1 MLERIKNIQGRFIE
15 IESSLSNPDIAK
27 QLNKM
32 EALGREHAELRPI
45 IDLGRK
51 YESIIADLNDAYQ
64 MVKEKDED
72 VVAFAKDQIAE
83 LSQQLAELES
93 ELTLALLPKDPNDGK
108 NVIIEIRAG
117 TGGDEAGL
125 FAADLYRM
133 YFRYVQIK
141 GWKVDILS
149 SNRTGIGSLKEIV
162 FMIKGENVYSSLKHE
177 GGTHRVQRIPLTE
190 SSGRIHTS
198 AATVVVMPEAEEV
211 EVDIKTE
218 DVKVDIFH
226 SSGHGGQNVQKVAT
240 AVRLTHKPS
249 GIVVVCSDERSQFQN
264 KEKAMAVLRARVLAL
279 ETEKNEREIA
289 LERKSQVG
297 SGDRSG
303 RVRTY
308 NFPQN
313 RVTDHRISL
322 TLHGLDGILDG
333 AIDDFVVGLQDEE
346 RNIKLNNLKK

>member
-1 MLERIKNIQGRFIE
+1 MLERIKNIQERFAE
-15 IESSLSNPDIAK
+15 VELSLSNPEISK
-27 QLNKM
+27 QLDKM
-32 EALGREHAELRPI
+32 ETLGREHAALRPI
-45 IDLGRK
+45 IDLGQRYK
-51 YESIIADLNDAYQ
+51 TTFKDLNDAQQ
-64 MVKEKDED
+64 MVKEED
-72 VVAFAKDQIAE
+72 QEVVAFAKDQISE
-83 LSQQLAELES
+83 LSQQLTELES
-93 ELTLALLPKDPNDGK
+93 DLTLALLPKDPNDMK

-133 YFRYVQIK
+133 YFRYAQIK
-141 GWKVDILS
+141 KWKVDILS
-149 SNRTGIGSLKEIV
+149 GNQTGIGSIKEIV
-162 FMIKGENVYSSLKHE
+162 FLIKGENVYSSLKHE
-177 GGTHRVQRIPLTE
+177 GGTHRVQRVPLTE

-211 EVDIKTE
+211 EVDIKPE
-218 DVKVDIFH
+218 DIKIDIFH

-240 AVRLTHKPS
+240 AVRITHKSS

-264 KEKAMAVLRARVLAL
+264 KEKAMAVLRARILAM

-313 RVTDHRISL
+313 RVTDHRINL
-322 TLHGLDGILDG
+322 TLHGLDEILDG
-333 AIDDFVVGLQDEE
+333 SIDDFVVGLQDEE
-346 RNIKLNNLKK
+346 RNIKLNNLEK

>member
-1 MLERIKNIQGRFIE
+1 MLERIKNIQGRFVE
-15 IESSLSNPDIAK
+15 IELSLSNPDISK
-27 QLNKM
+27 QLDKM
-32 EALGREHAELRPI
+32 QTLGKEHAALRPI
-45 IDLGRK
+45 IDLGKK
-51 YESIIADLNDAYQ
+51 YGTAIKDLNDAQQ
-64 MVKEKDED
+64 MVKEGDQD
-72 VVAFAKDQIAE
+72 IVAFAKDQISE
-83 LSQQLAELES
+83 LSQQLTELES
-93 ELTLALLPKDPNDGK
+93 ELTLALLPKDPNDRK

-133 YFRYVQIK
+133 YFRYAQIK
-141 GWKVDILS
+141 GWKIDILS
-149 SNRTGIGSLKEIV
+149 GNQTGIGSIKEIV
-162 FMIKGENVYSSLKHE
+162 FLIKGESVYSSMKHE
-177 GGTHRVQRIPLTE
+177 GGTHRVQRVPLTE

-211 EVDIKTE
+211 EVDIKAE
-218 DVKVDIFH
+218 DIKIDIFH

-240 AVRLTHKPS
+240 AIRITHKSS

-264 KEKAMAVLRARVLAL
+264 KEKAMAVLRARILAM
-279 ETEKNEREIA
+279 ETEKHEREIA

-313 RVTDHRISL
+313 RVTDHRINL
-322 TLHGLDGILDG
+322 TLHGLDEILDG
-333 AIDDFVVGLQDEE
+333 AINDFVVGLQDEE
-346 RNIKLNNLKK
+346 RNIKLNNLEK

>member
-1 MLERIKNIQGRFIE
+1 MLERIKNIQGRFAE
-15 IESSLSNPDIAK
+15 IELSLSDPDISK
-27 QLNKM
+27 QLDKM
-32 EALGREHAELRPI
+32 ETLGREHATLRPI
-45 IDLGRK
+45 IDLGKRYK
-51 YESIIADLNDAYQ
+51 TTFKDLDDAQQ
-64 MVKEKDED
+64 MVKEED
-72 VVAFAKDQIAE
+72 QEVVAFAKDQIAE
-83 LSQQLAELES
+83 LSQQLTELES
-93 ELTLALLPKDPNDGK
+93 DLTLALLPKDPNDMK

-133 YFRYVQIK
+133 YFRYAQIK
-141 GWKVDILS
+141 KWKIDILS
-149 SNRTGIGSLKEIV
+149 GNQTGIGSIKEIV
-162 FMIKGENVYSSLKHE
+162 FLIKGENVYSSLKHE
-177 GGTHRVQRIPLTE
+177 GGTHRVQRVPLTE

-211 EVDIKTE
+211 EVDIKPE
-218 DVKVDIFH
+218 DIKIDIFH

-240 AVRLTHKPS
+240 AVRITHKFS

-264 KEKAMAVLRARVLAL
+264 KEKAMAVLRARILAM

-289 LERKSQVG
+289 SNRKSQVG

-303 RVRTY
+303 KVRTY

-313 RVTDHRISL
+313 RVTDHRINL
-322 TLHGLDGILDG
+322 TLHGLDQILDG

-346 RNIKLNNLKK
+346 RNIKLNNLEK

>member
-32 EALGREHAELRPI
+32 EALGREHAALRPI

-249 GIVVVCSDERSQFQN
+249 GIAVVCSDERSQFQN
-264 KEKAMAVLRARVLAL
+264 KEKAMAVLRARILAL

>member
-1 MLERIKNIQGRFIE
+1 MLERIKNIRGRFIE
-15 IESSLSNPDIAK
+15 IESSLSNPDITK
-27 QLNKM
+27 QLDKM
-32 EALGREHAELRPI
+32 ETLGREHAALRPI

-51 YESIIADLNDAYQ
+51 YELTTADLNDAYQ
-64 MVKEKDED
+64 MVKEADED

-133 YFRYVQIK
+133 YFRYSQIK
-141 GWKVDILS
+141 KWKVDILS
-149 SNRTGIGSLKEIV
+149 SNQTGIGSLKEII

-177 GGTHRVQRIPLTE
+177 GGTHRVQRVPLTE

-264 KEKAMAVLRARVLAL
+264 KEKAMAVLRARILAS
-279 ETEKNEREIA
+279 ETEKHEREIA
-289 LERKSQVG
+289 IERKFQVG

-313 RVTDHRISL
+313 RVTDHRINL
-322 TLHGLDGILDG
+322 TLHGLEGILDG

>member
-1 MLERIKNIQGRFIE
+1 MLERIKNIQGRFVE
-15 IESSLSNPDIAK
+15 IELSLSNPDISK
-27 QLNKM
+27 QLDKM
-32 EALGREHAELRPI
+32 QTLGKEHAALRPI
-45 IDLGRK
+45 IDLGKK
-51 YESIIADLNDAYQ
+51 YGTAIKDLNDAQQ
-64 MVKEKDED
+64 MVKEGDQD
-72 VVAFAKDQIAE
+72 IVAFAKDQISE
-83 LSQQLAELES
+83 LSQQLTELES
-93 ELTLALLPKDPNDGK
+93 ELTLALLPKDPNDRK

-133 YFRYVQIK
+133 YFRYAQIK
-141 GWKVDILS
+141 GWKIDILS
-149 SNRTGIGSLKEIV
+149 GNQTGIGSIKEIV
-162 FMIKGENVYSSLKHE
+162 FLIKGESVYSSMKHE
-177 GGTHRVQRIPLTE
+177 GGTHRVQRVPLTE

-211 EVDIKTE
+211 EVDIKAE
-218 DVKVDIFH
+218 DIKIDIFH

-240 AVRLTHKPS
+240 AIRITHKSS

-264 KEKAMAVLRARVLAL
+264 KEKAMAVLRARILAM
-279 ETEKNEREIA
+279 ETEKHEREIA

-313 RVTDHRISL
+313 RVTDHRINL
-322 TLHGLDGILDG
+322 TLHGLDEILDG
-333 AIDDFVVGLQDEE
+333 AINDFVVGLQDEE
-346 RNIKLNNLKK
+346 RNIKFNNLEK

>member
-1 MLERIKNIQGRFIE
+1 MLERIKNIQERFAE
-15 IESSLSNPDIAK
+15 VELSLSNPEISK
-27 QLNKM
+27 QLDKM
-32 EALGREHAELRPI
+32 ETLGREHAALRPI
-45 IDLGRK
+45 IDLGKRYK
-51 YESIIADLNDAYQ
+51 TTFEDLDDAQQ
-64 MVKEKDED
+64 MVKEED
-72 VVAFAKDQIAE
+72 QEVVAFAKDQIAE
-83 LSQQLAELES
+83 LSQQLTELES
-93 ELTLALLPKDPNDGK
+93 DLTLALLPKDPNDMK

-133 YFRYVQIK
+133 YFRYAQIK
-141 GWKVDILS
+141 KWKVDILS
-149 SNRTGIGSLKEIV
+149 GNQTGIGSIKEIV
-162 FMIKGENVYSSLKHE
+162 FLIKGENVYSSLKHE
-177 GGTHRVQRIPLTE
+177 GGTHRVQRVPLTE

-211 EVDIKTE
+211 EVDIKPE
-218 DVKVDIFH
+218 DIKIDIFH

-240 AVRLTHKPS
+240 AVRLTHKSS

-264 KEKAMAVLRARVLAL
+264 KEKAMAVLRARILAM

-313 RVTDHRISL
+313 RVTDHRINL
-322 TLHGLDGILDG
+322 TLHGLDEILDG
-333 AIDDFVVGLQDEE
+333 SIDEFVVGLQDEE
-346 RNIKLNNLKK
+346 RNIKLNNLEK

>member
-32 EALGREHAELRPI
+32 EALGREHAALRPI

-108 NVIIEIRAG
+108 NVIFEIRAG

-198 AATVVVMPEAEEV
+198 AATGVVMPEAEEV

-240 AVRLTHKPS
+240 AIRLTHKPS

-264 KEKAMAVLRARVLAL
+264 KEKAMADLRARV
-279 ETEKNEREIA
+279 
-289 LERKSQVG
+289 
-297 SGDRSG
+297 
-303 RVRTY
+303 
-308 NFPQN
+308 
-313 RVTDHRISL
+313 
-322 TLHGLDGILDG
+322 
-333 AIDDFVVGLQDEE
+333 
-346 RNIKLNNLKK
+346 

>member
-1 MLERIKNIQGRFIE
+1 MLERIKNIKERFAE
-15 IESSLSNPDIAK
+15 VELSLSNPEISK
-27 QLNKM
+27 QLDKM
-32 EALGREHAELRPI
+32 ETLGREHAALRPI
-45 IDLGRK
+45 IDLGQRYK
-51 YESIIADLNDAYQ
+51 TTFKDLNDAQQ
-64 MVKEKDED
+64 MVKEED
-72 VVAFAKDQIAE
+72 QEVVAFAKDQISE
-83 LSQQLAELES
+83 LSQQLTELES
-93 ELTLALLPKDPNDGK
+93 DLTLALLPKDPNDMK

-133 YFRYVQIK
+133 YFRYAQIK
-141 GWKVDILS
+141 KWKVDILS
-149 SNRTGIGSLKEIV
+149 GNQTGIGSIKEIV
-162 FMIKGENVYSSLKHE
+162 FLIKGENVYSSLKHE
-177 GGTHRVQRIPLTE
+177 GGTHRVQRVPLTE

-211 EVDIKTE
+211 EVDIKPE
-218 DVKVDIFH
+218 DIKIDIFH

-240 AVRLTHKPS
+240 AVRITHKSS

-264 KEKAMAVLRARVLAL
+264 KEKAMAVLRARILAM

-313 RVTDHRISL
+313 RVTDHRINL
-322 TLHGLDGILDG
+322 TLHGLDEILDG
-333 AIDDFVVGLQDEE
+333 SIDDFVVGLQDEE
-346 RNIKLNNLKK
+346 RNIKLNNLEK

>member
-1 MLERIKNIQGRFIE
+1 MLERIKNIQGRFAE
-15 IESSLSNPDIAK
+15 IELSLSDPDISK
-27 QLNKM
+27 QLDKM
-32 EALGREHAELRPI
+32 ETLGREHATLRPI
-45 IDLGRK
+45 IDLGKRYK
-51 YESIIADLNDAYQ
+51 TTFKDLNDAQQ
-64 MVKEKDED
+64 MVKEED
-72 VVAFAKDQIAE
+72 QEVVAFAKDQISE
-83 LSQQLAELES
+83 LSQQLTELES
-93 ELTLALLPKDPNDGK
+93 DLTLALLPKDPNDMK

-133 YFRYVQIK
+133 YFRYAQIK
-141 GWKVDILS
+141 KWKVDILS
-149 SNRTGIGSLKEIV
+149 GNQTGIGSIKEIV
-162 FMIKGENVYSSLKHE
+162 FLIKGENVYSSLKHE
-177 GGTHRVQRIPLTE
+177 GGTHRVQRVPLTE

-211 EVDIKTE
+211 EVDIKPE
-218 DVKVDIFH
+218 DIKIDIFH

-240 AVRLTHKPS
+240 AVRITHKSS
-249 GIVVVCSDERSQFQN
+249 GLVVVCSDERSQFQN
-264 KEKAMAVLRARVLAL
+264 KEKAMAVLRARILAM

-313 RVTDHRISL
+313 RVTDHRINL
-322 TLHGLDGILDG
+322 TLHGLDEILDG
-333 AIDDFVVGLQDEE
+333 SIDDFVVGLQDEE
-346 RNIKLNNLKK
+346 RNIKLNNLEK

>member
-32 EALGREHAELRPI
+32 EALGREHAALRPI

-198 AATVVVMPEAEEV
+198 AATVVVMPEAKEV

>member
-1 MLERIKNIQGRFIE
+1 MLERIKNIQERFAE
-15 IESSLSNPDIAK
+15 VELSLSNPEISK
-27 QLNKM
+27 QLDKM
-32 EALGREHAELRPI
+32 ETLGREHAALRPI
-45 IDLGRK
+45 IDLGQRYK
-51 YESIIADLNDAYQ
+51 TTFKDLNDAQQ
-64 MVKEKDED
+64 MVKEED
-72 VVAFAKDQIAE
+72 QEVVAFAKDQISE
-83 LSQQLAELES
+83 LSQQLTELES
-93 ELTLALLPKDPNDGK
+93 DLTLALLPKDPNDMK

-133 YFRYVQIK
+133 YFRYAQIK
-141 GWKVDILS
+141 KWKVDILS
-149 SNRTGIGSLKEIV
+149 GNQTGIGSIKEIV
-162 FMIKGENVYSSLKHE
+162 FLIKGENVYSSLKHE
-177 GGTHRVQRIPLTE
+177 GGTHRVQRVPLTE

-211 EVDIKTE
+211 EVDIKPE
-218 DVKVDIFH
+218 DIKIDIFH

-240 AVRLTHKPS
+240 AVRITHKSS
-249 GIVVVCSDERSQFQN
+249 GLVVVCSDERSQFQN
-264 KEKAMAVLRARVLAL
+264 KEKAMAVLRARILAM

-313 RVTDHRISL
+313 RVTDHRINL
-322 TLHGLDGILDG
+322 TLHGLDEILDG
-333 AIDDFVVGLQDEE
+333 SIDDFVVGLQDEE
-346 RNIKLNNLKK
+346 RNIKLNNLEK

>member
-1 MLERIKNIQGRFIE
+1 MLERIKNIQGRFAE
-15 IESSLSNPDIAK
+15 IELSLSNPDISK
-27 QLNKM
+27 QLDKM
-32 EALGREHAELRPI
+32 ETLGREHAALRPI
-45 IDLGRK
+45 IDLGKK
-51 YESIIADLNDAYQ
+51 YEAAIKDLNDAKQ
-64 MVKEKDED
+64 MVKEED
-72 VVAFAKDQIAE
+72 QEVVAFAKDQISE
-83 LSQQLAELES
+83 LSQQLTELEAKM
-93 ELTLALLPKDPNDGK
+93 TFVLLPKDPNDRK

-133 YFRYVQIK
+133 YFRYTQIK
-141 GWKVDILS
+141 GWKIDILS
-149 SNRTGIGSLKEIV
+149 GNQTGIGSIKEIV
-162 FMIKGENVYSSLKHE
+162 FLIKGESVYSSLKHE
-177 GGTHRVQRIPLTE
+177 GGTHRVQRVPLTE

-211 EVDIKTE
+211 EVDIKAE
-218 DVKVDIFH
+218 DIKIDIFH

-240 AVRLTHKPS
+240 AVRLTHKSS

-264 KEKAMAVLRARVLAL
+264 KEKAMAVLRARILAM

-313 RVTDHRISL
+313 RVTDHRINL
-322 TLHGLDGILDG
+322 TLHGLDEILDG

-346 RNIKLNNLKK
+346 RNIKLNNLEK

>member
-1 MLERIKNIQGRFIE
+1 MLERIKNIQGRFAE
-15 IESSLSNPDIAK
+15 IELSLSNPDISK
-27 QLNKM
+27 QLDKM
-32 EALGREHAELRPI
+32 ETLGREHAALRPI
-45 IDLGRK
+45 IDLGKK
-51 YESIIADLNDAYQ
+51 YKIAFKDLNDAQQ
-64 MVKEKDED
+64 MVKEED
-72 VVAFAKDQIAE
+72 QEVVAFAKDQISE
-83 LSQQLAELES
+83 LSQQLTELES
-93 ELTLALLPKDPNDGK
+93 ELTFALLPKDPNDRK

-133 YFRYVQIK
+133 YFRYAQIK
-141 GWKVDILS
+141 RWKIDILS
-149 SNRTGIGSLKEIV
+149 GNQTGIGSIKEIV
-162 FMIKGENVYSSLKHE
+162 CLIKGESVYSSLKHE
-177 GGTHRVQRIPLTE
+177 GGTHRVQRVPLTE

-211 EVDIKTE
+211 EVDIKPE
-218 DVKVDIFH
+218 DIKIDIFH

-240 AVRLTHKPS
+240 AVRLTHKSS

-264 KEKAMAVLRARVLAL
+264 KEKAMAVLRARILAM

-313 RVTDHRISL
+313 RVTDHRINL
-322 TLHGLDGILDG
+322 TLHGLDEILDG

-346 RNIKLNNLKK
+346 RNIKLNNLEK

>member
-1 MLERIKNIQGRFIE
+1 MLERIKNIQGRFAE
-15 IESSLSNPDIAK
+15 IELSLSSPDISN
-27 QLNKM
+27 QLDKM
-32 EALGREHAELRPI
+32 EILGREHAALRPI
-45 IDLGRK
+45 IDLGKK
-51 YESIIADLNDAYQ
+51 YETAIKDLNDAQQ
-64 MVKEKDED
+64 MVKEED
-72 VVAFAKDQIAE
+72 QEVVAFAKDQISE
-83 LSQQLAELES
+83 LSQKLTELES
-93 ELTLALLPKDPNDGK
+93 ELTFALLPNDPNDRK

-133 YFRYVQIK
+133 YFRYAQIK
-141 GWKVDILS
+141 GWKVDIL
-149 SNRTGIGSLKEIV
+149 NGNQTGIGSIKEIV
-162 FMIKGENVYSSLKHE
+162 FLIKGQSVYSSLKHE
-177 GGTHRVQRIPLTE
+177 GGTHRVQRVPLTE

-198 AATVVVMPEAEEV
+198 AATVVVMPEAKEV

-218 DVKVDIFH
+218 DIKIDIFH

-240 AVRLTHKPS
+240 AVRLTHKSS

-264 KEKAMAVLRARVLAL
+264 KEKAMAVLRARILAM

-313 RVTDHRISL
+313 RVTDHRINL
-322 TLHGLDGILDG
+322 TLHGLDEILDG

-346 RNIKLNNLKK
+346 RNIKLNNLEK

>member
-32 EALGREHAELRPI
+32 EALGREHAALRPI

-141 GWKVDILS
+141 GWKIDILS

-249 GIVVVCSDERSQFQN
+249 GIAVVCSDERSQFQN

>member
-1 MLERIKNIQGRFIE
+1 MLERIKNIQERFAE
-15 IESSLSNPDIAK
+15 VELSLSNPEISK
-27 QLNKM
+27 QLDKM
-32 EALGREHAELRPI
+32 ETLGREHAALRPI
-45 IDLGRK
+45 IDLGQRYK
-51 YESIIADLNDAYQ
+51 TAFNDLNDAQQ
-64 MVKEKDED
+64 MVKEQDQE
-72 VVAFAKDQIAE
+72 VVAFAKDQISE
-83 LSQQLAELES
+83 LSQQLTELES
-93 ELTLALLPKDPNDGK
+93 DLTLALLPKDPNDMK

-133 YFRYVQIK
+133 YFRYAQIK
-141 GWKVDILS
+141 KWKVDILS
-149 SNRTGIGSLKEIV
+149 GNQTGIGSIKEIV
-162 FMIKGENVYSSLKHE
+162 FLIKGENVYSSLKHE
-177 GGTHRVQRIPLTE
+177 GGTHRVQRVPLTE

-211 EVDIKTE
+211 EVDIKPE
-218 DVKVDIFH
+218 DIKIDIFH

-240 AVRLTHKPS
+240 AVRITHKSS
-249 GIVVVCSDERSQFQN
+249 GLVVVCSDERSQFQN
-264 KEKAMAVLRARVLAL
+264 KEKAMAVLRARILAM

-313 RVTDHRISL
+313 RVTDHRINL
-322 TLHGLDGILDG
+322 TLHGLDEILDG
-333 AIDDFVVGLQDEE
+333 SIDDFVVGLQDEE
-346 RNIKLNNLKK
+346 RNIKLNNLEK

>member
-32 EALGREHAELRPI
+32 EALGREHAALRPI

-226 SSGHGGQNVQKVAT
+226 SSGHGGQNAQKVAT

-249 GIVVVCSDERSQFQN
+249 GIAVVCSDERSQFQN

>member
-1 MLERIKNIQGRFIE
+1 MLERIKNIKERFAE
-15 IESSLSNPDIAK
+15 VELSLSNPEISK
-27 QLNKM
+27 QLDKM
-32 EALGREHAELRPI
+32 ETLGREHAALRPI
-45 IDLGRK
+45 IDLGQRYK
-51 YESIIADLNDAYQ
+51 TTFKDLNDAQQ
-64 MVKEKDED
+64 MVKEED
-72 VVAFAKDQIAE
+72 QEVVAFAKDQISE
-83 LSQQLAELES
+83 LSQQLTELES
-93 ELTLALLPKDPNDGK
+93 DLTLALLPKDPNDMK

-133 YFRYVQIK
+133 YFRYAQIK
-141 GWKVDILS
+141 KWKVDILS
-149 SNRTGIGSLKEIV
+149 GNQTGIGSIKEIV
-162 FMIKGENVYSSLKHE
+162 FLIKGENVYSSLKHE
-177 GGTHRVQRIPLTE
+177 GGTHRVQRVPLTE

-211 EVDIKTE
+211 EVDIKPE
-218 DVKVDIFH
+218 DIKIDIFH

-240 AVRLTHKPS
+240 AVRITHKSS
-249 GIVVVCSDERSQFQN
+249 GLVVVCSDERSQFQN
-264 KEKAMAVLRARVLAL
+264 KEKAMAVLRARILAM

-313 RVTDHRISL
+313 RVTDHRINL
-322 TLHGLDGILDG
+322 TLHGLDEILDG
-333 AIDDFVVGLQDEE
+333 SIDDFVVGLQDEE
-346 RNIKLNNLKK
+346 RNIKLNNLEK

>member
-1 MLERIKNIQGRFIE
+1 MLERIKNIQGRFAE
-15 IESSLSNPDIAK
+15 IELSLSDPDISK
-27 QLNKM
+27 QLDKM
-32 EALGREHAELRPI
+32 ETLGREHATLRPI
-45 IDLGRK
+45 IDLGKRYK
-51 YESIIADLNDAYQ
+51 TTFKDLDDAQQ
-64 MVKEKDED
+64 MVKEED
-72 VVAFAKDQIAE
+72 QEVVAFAKDQIAE
-83 LSQQLAELES
+83 LSQQLTELES
-93 ELTLALLPKDPNDGK
+93 DLTLALLPKDPNDMK

-133 YFRYVQIK
+133 YFRYAQIK
-141 GWKVDILS
+141 KWKIDILS
-149 SNRTGIGSLKEIV
+149 GNQTGIGSIKEIV
-162 FMIKGENVYSSLKHE
+162 FLIKGENVYSSLKHE
-177 GGTHRVQRIPLTE
+177 GGTHRVQRVPLTE

-211 EVDIKTE
+211 EVDIKPE
-218 DVKVDIFH
+218 DIKIDIFH

-240 AVRLTHKPS
+240 AVRITHKSS

-264 KEKAMAVLRARVLAL
+264 KEKAMAVLRARILAM

-289 LERKSQVG
+289 SNRKSQVG

-303 RVRTY
+303 KVRTY

-313 RVTDHRISL
+313 RVTDHRINL
-322 TLHGLDGILDG
+322 TLHGLDQILDG

-346 RNIKLNNLKK
+346 RNIKLNNLEK

>member
-198 AATVVVMPEAEEV
+198 AATVVVMPEAKEV

-249 GIVVVCSDERSQFQN
+249 GIAVVCSDERSQFQN

>member
-1 MLERIKNIQGRFIE
+1 MLERIKNIQERFAE
-15 IESSLSNPDIAK
+15 VELSLSNPEISK
-27 QLNKM
+27 QLDKM
-32 EALGREHAELRPI
+32 ETLGREHAALRPI
-45 IDLGRK
+45 IDLGQRYK
-51 YESIIADLNDAYQ
+51 TTFKDLNDAQQ
-64 MVKEKDED
+64 MVKEED
-72 VVAFAKDQIAE
+72 QEVVAFAKDQIAE
-83 LSQQLAELES
+83 LSQQLTELES
-93 ELTLALLPKDPNDGK
+93 DLTLALLPKDPNDMK

-133 YFRYVQIK
+133 YFRYAQIK
-141 GWKVDILS
+141 KWKVDILS
-149 SNRTGIGSLKEIV
+149 GNQTGIGSIKEIV
-162 FMIKGENVYSSLKHE
+162 FLIKGENVYSSLKHE
-177 GGTHRVQRIPLTE
+177 GGTHRVQRVPLTE

-211 EVDIKTE
+211 EVDIKPE
-218 DVKVDIFH
+218 DIKIDIFH

-240 AVRLTHKPS
+240 AVRLTHKSS

-264 KEKAMAVLRARVLAL
+264 KEKAMAVLRARILAM

-313 RVTDHRISL
+313 RVTDHRINL
-322 TLHGLDGILDG
+322 TLHGLDEILDG
-333 AIDDFVVGLQDEE
+333 AIDEFVVGLQDEE
-346 RNIKLNNLKK
+346 RNIKLNNL

>member
-1 MLERIKNIQGRFIE
+1 MLERIKNIQERFAE
-15 IESSLSNPDIAK
+15 VELSLSNPEISK
-27 QLNKM
+27 QLDKM
-32 EALGREHAELRPI
+32 ETLGREHAALRPI
-45 IDLGRK
+45 IDLGRRYK
-51 YESIIADLNDAYQ
+51 AVFKDLNDAQQ
-64 MVKEKDED
+64 MVKEKDQE
-72 VVAFAKDQIAE
+72 VVAFAKDQISE
-83 LSQQLAELES
+83 LSQQLTELES
-93 ELTLALLPKDPNDGK
+93 DLTLALLPKDPNDMK

-133 YFRYVQIK
+133 YFRYAQIK
-141 GWKVDILS
+141 KWKVDILS
-149 SNRTGIGSLKEIV
+149 GNQTGIGSIKEIV
-162 FMIKGENVYSSLKHE
+162 FLIKGENVYSSLKHE
-177 GGTHRVQRIPLTE
+177 GGTHRVQRVPLTE

-211 EVDIKTE
+211 EVDIKPE
-218 DVKVDIFH
+218 DIKIDIFH

-240 AVRLTHKPS
+240 AVRITHKSS

-264 KEKAMAVLRARVLAL
+264 KEKAMAVLRARILAM

-313 RVTDHRISL
+313 RVTDHRINL
-322 TLHGLDGILDG
+322 TLHGLDEILDG
-333 AIDDFVVGLQDEE
+333 SIDDFVVGLQDEE
-346 RNIKLNNLKK
+346 RNIKLNNLEK

>member
-32 EALGREHAELRPI
+32 EALGREHAALRPI

-249 GIVVVCSDERSQFQN
+249 GIVAVCSDERSQFQN
-264 KEKAMAVLRARVLAL
+264 KEKAMAVLRARILAL

>member
-32 EALGREHAELRPI
+32 EALGREHAALRPI

-249 GIVVVCSDERSQFQN
+249 GIAVVCSDERSQFQN

>member
-32 EALGREHAELRPI
+32 EALGREHAALRPI

-198 AATVVVMPEAEEV
+198 AATVVVMPEAKEV

-249 GIVVVCSDERSQFQN
+249 GIAVVCSDERSQFQN